1 MGESYGLIFF
11 EKNFSRKFGELKM
24 MRIFAIPTNNNT
36 GPWEHS
42 SVGSERLP
50 YKQRVGG
57 SNPSAPTSRG
67 TAKAVPLF
75 FTRSAA
81 LRHGER
87 RNVFPARI
95 NGAARNGEVR

>member
-1 MGESYGLIFF
+1 
-11 EKNFSRKFGELKM
+11 M

-67 TAKAVPLF
+67 MAKAVPLF
-75 FTRSAA
+75 FYTFRRPPVWRAA
-81 LRHGER
+81 ER
-87 RNVFPARI
+87 I
-95 NGAARNGEVR
+95 LGSD